1 MTILLPI
8 YVFRIHY
15 LESGIPQ
22 RGIQNPGLS
31 WITLRGAI
39 VKGSDA

>member
-15 LESGIPQ
+15 LESGILSVES
-22 RGIQNPGLS
+22 RIQDCLG
-31 WITLRGAI
+31 
-39 VKGSDA
+39 